1 MWTVEA
7 SQDFRLVALL
17 SVTTGHP
24 LELHDS
30 GPNQV
35 VNQMVRTELKF

>member
-1 MWTVEA
+1 MWMVEA
-7 SQDFRLVALL
+7 SQDFRLL
-17 SVTTGHP
+17 SVTTDHP

-35 VNQMVRTELKF
+35 INQMVRTELKF